1 MNRRVQQKANTR
13 AKIKQVA
20 KQAFF
25 QQGVEVTTTREI
37 SRLAGVAVGTF
48 FVHFSDKLDLVKEI
62 YFDALDEALSASVGQ
77 HPPTS
82 SPTEY
87 LAQIVS
93 TLFPFY
99 EKYLEFTRV
108 VTTDSVLNGG
118 FHTQQ
123 MTSIKHGVAKRFEA
137 VGVDPKTALIFS
149 ENMVANYWLVFMECL
164 PNNAFT
170 AATVSQRLDT
180 LNLPFKISFDNAA
193 NANT

>member
-1 MNRRVQQKANTR
+1 MSRRVQQKANTR
-13 AKIKQVA
+13 AKIKQAA

-48 FVHFSDKLDLVKEI
+48 FVHFPDKLDLVKEI
-62 YFDALDEALSASVGQ
+62 YFDALDEVLSASVGQ
-77 HPPTS
+77 HHPTS

-87 LAQIVS
+87 LAQIVG

-108 VTTDSVLNGG
+108 IMTDSVLNGG

-123 MTSIKHGVAKRFEA
+123 MTSIKQGVAQRFEA
-137 VGVDPKTALIFS
+137 VGVDSKTALIFS
-149 ENMVANYWLVFMECL
+149 ENMAANYWLVFMECL
-164 PNNAFT
+164 PSNTFASS
-170 AATVSQRLDT
+170 AVLQRLDT

-193 NANT
+193 KA